1 MDSTGQISA
10 ESLAV
15 SGDRRRLIDILSLIE
30 NACKSQEPIAT
41 VERHKM
47 LACWE
52 SVLRGL
58 PGMVFNKDDGERVV
72 WLEIQRL
79 IPSNSPQCVESLEP
93 WLISSEDP
101 AVVPSLKQKVVVQVK
116 RADSKAH
123 LQTLAN
129 LESREADISAT
140 DLESLVDEEVSL
152 EERPEVQDIFQN
164 YLNNQWTPWAEGER
178 PRRES
183 IKLYSQFFE
192 LQRKMELE
200 TSSDQTELVW
210 GMAVAIGRIHDQAIK
225 YPLITAPVFLTID
238 ETSNSILVQ
247 PREVAPLL
255 ESLIYERLEV
265 PGVKELITRF
275 KEWLE
280 KERPILSAF
289 SPDSFIDIARTAV
302 AYLSDAGIF
311 WPDSNPNSNDR
322 VLPELNHQFLVTDSW
337 VIFARKK
344 STHAFI
350 EDIKRL
356 REHVEELTELEGG
369 PRALVA
375 DPTDDLRQ
383 DVSRFYR
390 GVWGIIKSSFGG
402 EGTTPGGPE
411 ELYFPKPYNS
421 EQLDIIDRLNVSDG
435 VVVQGPPGTGK
446 THTIANIIC
455 HYLAHGKRVLV
466 TSSGETALRVLRDKL
481 PEGIRTLVVSQLQDE
496 RDGAKQ
502 LERSIKHIAGD
513 VAGASLESLRLEIRN
528 LEKTIDT
535 LHLSLNSYEAQMR
548 DWAAEQVAP
557 VPGDVESRTPID
569 VAKVV
574 YEQHLRWSWFPD
586 AIGISNKY
594 DPSFSERD
602 VDQLRTARAKLGS
615 DLAFVQDILP
625 SASSL
630 ADASVVSAL
639 HNDLSSLADLNAQ
652 SKARGALLMTSL
664 EPKIIEKAEALLR
677 EVNALL
683 ILLDKVA
690 GADPVAKNIL
700 GELQSRSSGVVATEL
715 LKVRAE
721 VARLESLRLSR
732 LASKVEIPEGAEKD
746 TDFVTSVARLA
757 AGKKAG
763 GVLQR
768 ALSSSMRAALKHVKG
783 ITLNTKEVS
792 GVSDW
797 KRVQDEIEFFGSI
810 RDVAVLWNNVA
821 SEVGAEQIIG
831 GRYDCLRLLLSRTAA
846 VEDAYR
852 LSPPSEERLRS
863 TCVEV
868 FKNASDLTGPLF
880 RQEVLLKIR
889 DSLDLGLP
897 HQRRAAM
904 DQRLADLLARFSGC
918 QGAVVEEAVAFL
930 TRQVGRANIDTDI
943 IEKEWDRI
951 ISILRTRENQHPLF
965 VVVKR
970 VAELFESSGAPV
982 FARMVAEQAAV
993 GDDDPLLTPNFL
1005 EVWKLRRL
1013 ATYLEEIDCHF
1024 RLRTLMKER
1033 EAAERRLGH
1042 AYEELVRCRV
1052 WLELRRR
1059 LTGRVSSSLQ
1069 AFMSA
1074 IKSLGKGTGV
1084 RANRHRAEARHAME
1098 QAWEAVPCWIMSTHR
1113 VAEVLPSRLGLF
1125 DLVIIDEA
1133 SQSYLEAMP
1142 ALVRGRKILVV
1153 GDDEQISPTSFMAE
1167 VDVTLYRDKY
1177 LSELPKNFQAQLA
1190 AGKSIYDFSRVV
1202 FPSGQ
1207 VTLREHFRCASAI
1220 IEFSNS
1226 LCYDGKIQCL
1236 RVPRPSER
1244 LDPPLID
1251 IFVLNAWRSGKV
1263 NHAEAEVIAQEIEK
1277 ISKTP
1282 GMERRSIGVI
1292 SLIGS
1297 EQAKVVNDL
1306 LMERLGEDLI
1316 RRHDVVCGDSYTL
1329 QGNERDI
1336 VFLSMISTPEDARME
1351 TSRAF
1356 KQRFNVAASRAR
1368 DRMYLV
1374 RSVRRGDLKDGDLK
1388 ARLLDHFRSPLPG
1401 QEQGV
1406 LDLRERCE
1414 SEFEQAVFDE
1424 LVRRKYSVT
1433 PQVQSSGYRIDMVVE
1448 GSNDA
1453 RLAVECDGDAYH
1465 GPEVWADDFKRQRV
1479 LERAG
1484 WKFWRCW
1491 GSSFYRDPTGCIED
1505 LIQTLEEMGIEPR
1518 EDVGIDTPS
1527 SFVEYREVDPFAPL
1541 KGTERPHGGN
1551 KEVGQGREPAE
1562 TKDEFPVAAISTLPR
1577 QRGRVDLD
1585 EIVEYYLEDEPSQ
1598 TRSLRVVELGVTN
1611 LEQGIVGGRSSLGS
1625 VLLGCQ
1631 VNDTFE
1637 VSIGGRQRTARIS
1650 KIHDIDVDEM
1660 PAATQSMDE
1669 GERSTARG
1677 RGMVSDLRLA
1687 PYIGWKS
1694 RPLTDPRG
1702 AKRSEVLEGLLEI
1715 VSAEGPVTCLRAF
1728 SLYARAAGFQ
1738 RIGTEI
1744 KDALFRGLHTGI
1756 NKGAIEATNE
1766 MHRKD
1771 RLQNTLSIPGRKL
1784 EAARAA
1790 GDRAFHEIPVA
1801 ELALL
1806 LRQVIGLKGGG
1817 GDRAAI
1823 HREVVQLMGGSRVA
1837 ATARERLISAE
1848 SLLSYNGML

>member
-1 MDSTGQISA
+1 MA
-10 ESLAV
+10 A

-30 NACKSQEPIAT
+30 NASKSQEPVAT
-41 VERHKM
+41 VEQHKM

-72 WLEIQRL
+72 WLEIERL
-79 IPSNSPQCVESLEP
+79 VPSSAPQCVESLEP
-93 WLISSEDP
+93 WLVSSDDP
-101 AVVPSLKQKVVVQVK
+101 EVAPSLKQKIVVKVK
-116 RADSKAH
+116 RADSKAR
-123 LQTLAN
+123 LQILAN
-129 LESREADISAT
+129 PESREADIPAS
-140 DLESLVDEEVSL
+140 DLDSLVDEEVSL

-164 YLNNQWTPWAEGER
+164 YLNNQWTPWADGER
-178 PRRES
+178 PRRAS
-183 IKLYSQFFE
+183 IKVYSQFFE

-210 GMAVAIGRIHDQAIK
+210 GMAVALGKINDQAIK

-238 ETSNSILVQ
+238 EASNSILVQ

-255 ESLIYERLEV
+255 DSLIYERLEI
-265 PGVKELITRF
+265 PGVKDLITRF

-280 KERPILSAF
+280 KERPILSPF

-322 VLPELNHQFLVTDSW
+322 GLPELNHQFLVTDSW

-344 STHAFI
+344 STHAFT
-350 EDIKRL
+350 EDVRRL

-383 DVSRFYR
+383 DISRFYR

-402 EGTTPGGPE
+402 DKTTQEDPE

-466 TSSGETALRVLRDKL
+466 TSSGEAALRVLRDKL
-481 PEGIRTLVVSQLQDE
+481 PEGIKTLVVSQLQDE

-502 LERSIKHIAGD
+502 LERSIKHIAGE

-528 LEKTIDT
+528 LEKTIDS
-535 LHLSLNSYEAQMR
+535 LHLSLRSYETQMR
-548 DWAAEQVAP
+548 EWATEQVAP
-557 VPGDVESRTPID
+557 VPGDAESRTPID
-569 VAKVV
+569 VAKLV
-574 YEQHLRWSWFPD
+574 YEQHMRWSWFPD
-586 AIGISNKY
+586 AIGITNKFE
-594 DPSFSERD
+594 PSFSEKD
-602 VDQLRTARAKLGS
+602 VDQLRAARAKLGS
-615 DLAFVQDILP
+615 DLAFIHDILP

-630 ADASVVSAL
+630 PDASVVSVL

-652 SKARGALLMTSL
+652 SKARSALLMTSL
-664 EPKIIEKAEALLR
+664 EPKVIEKAEGLLR
-677 EVNALL
+677 DVNALL
-683 ILLDKVA
+683 ILLDKFA
-690 GADPVAKNIL
+690 SADPVAKNIL
-700 GELQSRSSGVVATEL
+700 GELQNRTSGVVATEL
-715 LKVRAE
+715 LKIRAE
-721 VARLESLRLSR
+721 VMRLESLRLSR
-732 LASKVEIPEGAEKD
+732 LTSKVEIPEGAEAD
-746 TDFVTSVARLA
+746 ADFVTSVGRLA

-763 GVLQR
+763 GVLQQ
-768 ALSSSMRAALKHVKG
+768 ALSSSLRAALKHVKG
-783 ITLNTKEVS
+783 VTLNTKEVS
-792 GVSDW
+792 GVEDW
-797 KRVQDEIEFFGSI
+797 KRVQEEIEFFDSI
-810 RDVAVLWNNVA
+810 RQVAVLWNNVT
-821 SEVGAEQIIG
+821 SEVGAEQVVG
-831 GRYDCLRLLLSRTAA
+831 GRYDCLRLLLSRTAV

-852 LSPPSEERLRS
+852 LSPLSEERLKS
-863 TCVEV
+863 TCLEV
-868 FKNASDLTGPLF
+868 FKNASDLTGSLF

-889 DSLDLGLP
+889 DSLQLGLP
-897 HQRRAAM
+897 HQRRAAI
-904 DQRLADLLARFSGC
+904 DQRLGDLVARFSGC
-918 QGAVVEEAVAFL
+918 QGTIVKEAVAFL
-930 TRQVGRANIDTDI
+930 TQQVGRANIDADL
-943 IEKEWDRI
+943 IEKDWDRI
-951 ISILRTRENQHPLF
+951 ISILRTRENQRPLF
-965 VVVKR
+965 VEVKR

-982 FARMVAEQAAV
+982 FARMIAEQAAV
-993 GDDDPLLTPNFL
+993 GDEDPLLPPNFL

-1142 ALVRGRKILVV
+1142 ALVRGKKILVV

-1167 VDVTLYRDKY
+1167 ADVTRYRDKY

-1190 AGKSIYDFSRVV
+1190 PGKSIYDFARVV

-1207 VTLREHFRCASAI
+1207 VTLREHFRCVSAI

-1226 LCYDGKIQCL
+1226 LCYDGKIQSL
-1236 RVPRPSER
+1236 RVPKPSER
-1244 LDPPLID
+1244 LDPPLVD

-1263 NHAEAEVIAQEIEK
+1263 NQAEAEVIAQEIER

-1297 EQAKVVNDL
+1297 EQAKVINDL

-1316 RRHDVVCGDSYTL
+1316 RRHDIVCGDSYTL

-1351 TSRAF
+1351 TSRPF
-1356 KQRFNVAASRAR
+1356 KQRFNVATSRAR

-1374 RSVRRGDLKDGDLK
+1374 RSVRREDLKDGDLK
-1388 ARLLDHFRSPLPG
+1388 ARLLDHFRSPLPE
-1401 QEQGV
+1401 QERGV
-1406 LDLRERCE
+1406 LDLRELCD
-1414 SEFEQAVFDE
+1414 SAFEQAVFDE

-1465 GPEVWADDFKRQRV
+1465 GPEAWADDFKRQRV

-1491 GSSFYRDPTGCIED
+1491 GSSFYRDPRGCIED
-1505 LIQTLEEMGIEPR
+1505 LIQTLDEMGIKPR
-1518 EDVGIDTPS
+1518 EDVGISTTS
-1527 SFVEYREVDPFAPL
+1527 SFVEYREVDPFAPV
-1541 KGTERPHGGN
+1541 KETERPHDEKNDLGLRRESIDT
-1551 KEVGQGREPAE
+1551 KEELP
-1562 TKDEFPVAAISTLPR
+1562 TAAITATPR

-1585 EIVEYYLEDEPSQ
+1585 EIVEYYLEDDPSQ
-1598 TRSLRVVELGVTN
+1598 VRSLRVVELGVTN
-1611 LEQGIVGGRSSLGS
+1611 LEQGIIESRSSLGS
-1625 VLLGCQ
+1625 VLLGSQ

-1637 VSIGGRQRTARIS
+1637 VSINGRQRTARIS
-1650 KIHDIDVDEM
+1650 RIHDIDDDEI
-1660 PAATQSMDE
+1660 PATTQNTDKE
-1669 GERSTARG
+1669 ERSTARG
-1677 RGMVSDLRLA
+1677 SGMASDLGLA

-1694 RPLTDPRG
+1694 RPLIDPRG
-1702 AKRSEVLEGLLEI
+1702 AKRGEILEGLLEI

-1738 RIGTEI
+1738 RLGVDI
-1744 KDALFRGLHTGI
+1744 KDALFRGLQAGI

-1766 MHRKD
+1766 MRRKD
-1771 RLQNTLSIPGRKL
+1771 RLHNTLSIPGHRL
-1784 EAARAA
+1784 ERARAA
-1790 GDRAFHEIPVA
+1790 GDRAFDEIPLT

-1806 LRQVIGLKGGG
+1806 LKQVISLKGGG

-1823 HREVVQLMGGSRVA
+1823 HREVVRLMGGSRVA

-1848 SLLSYNGML
+1848 SILEHVALF